1 MASELLPL
9 GEPWSGRG
17 ITEETCKKL
26 NYRVADYKGQR
37 AHAVNIPDQDG
48 NIVAQKVRLK
58 GKDFRYL
65 GDSDSA
71 GLVFQNIWP
80 AGSGLKIVVTEGEI
94 DALSVSQAQG
104 NKYPVVSIPNGASSA
119 LKVCTR
125 SREYLNSFPE
135 IIFMFDMDEPGQLA
149 AKECAQLFGMKAKI
163 ASLSRKDPNEMLQA
177 GLARDIVS
185 AVFNAQPWKPDGIVT
200 LSSLKEEMKKETETG
215 RPWIFDRL
223 TQLTYGR
230 RPGELY
236 FFGAGSGIGKTDFF
250 LQQIAEDIANGHKV
264 AMFLLEQ
271 PVVETGKRLAGKTFG
286 KRFHLPQ
293 SDGDWTDD
301 DLEAAIDALTEND
314 SVFLYDH
321 FGSKDWDSISEN
333 IRWLAMS
340 EGVTDFYV
348 DHLTALCA
356 HAENERR
363 ELERITAEMSSL
375 CQELNINMYVVSH
388 LATPDGTPHEEGG
401 RVMAKHF
408 KGSRAIIYW
417 AHFMFGFER
426 NTQAEE
432 LQERQRTTVR
442 IIKDRFTGQSTGET
456 FYLGYDLEA
465 GMLVEKEYTETKF
478 TDQGEADDF

>member
-1 MASELLPL
+1 
-9 GEPWSGRG
+9 
-17 ITEETCKKL
+17 
-26 NYRVADYKGQR
+26 
-37 AHAVNIPDQDG
+37 
-48 NIVAQKVRLK
+48 
-58 GKDFRYL
+58 
-65 GDSDSA
+65 
-71 GLVFQNIWP
+71 
-80 AGSGLKIVVTEGEI
+80 
-94 DALSVSQAQG
+94 
-104 NKYPVVSIPNGASSA
+104 
-119 LKVCTR
+119 
-125 SREYLNSFPE
+125 
-135 IIFMFDMDEPGQLA
+135 
-149 AKECAQLFGMKAKI
+149 
-163 ASLSRKDPNEMLQA
+163 
-177 GLARDIVS
+177 
-185 AVFNAQPWKPDGIVT
+185 
-200 LSSLKEEMKKETETG
+200 
-215 RPWIFDRL
+215 
-223 TQLTYGR
+223 
-230 RPGELY
+230 
-236 FFGAGSGIGKTDFF
+236 
-250 LQQIAEDIANGHKV
+250 
-264 AMFLLEQ
+264 MFLLEQ

-408 KGSRAIIYW
+408 KGSRSIIYW

-426 NTQAEE
+426 NTQAED